1 MTSSKKIFIV
11 PALAAGILG
20 AGLLASP
27 TSAEAWRGDC
37 YGPRGGYECPGY
49 GPGEGRGYG
58 HGYHRG
64 WHHGGWHGNCPY
76 YGERGDYRGYHHRGW
91 NKGYAANLSPEQ
103 RKTYD
108 KLVDDFNAKAEPLR
122 DQMFIKRAE
131 LRALENSTNASKA
144 EVDKTAREF
153 LDLRNQMRDLH
164 DKLVQDME
172 KAGLYRYPKTQ
183 SPRSGVAQKGKI
195 AGSSLFCWWHPLSP
209 CASGAGTNVSES

>member
-37 YGPRGGYECPGY
+37 YG
-49 GPGEGRGYG
+49 
-58 HGYHRG
+58 
-64 WHHGGWHGNCPY
+64 CPY

-131 LRALENSTNASKA
+131 LRALENSQNASKA

-172 KAGLYRYPKTQ
+172 KAGLYR
-183 SPRSGVAQKGKI
+183 
-195 AGSSLFCWWHPLSP
+195 
-209 CASGAGTNVSES
+209 

>member
-1 MTSSKKIFIV
+1 MQKEVRQMNKKEKQGKKPKREKKPRQEKKGFQFADWDYDMVDESIPNL
-11 PALAAGILG
+11 PASWVGFWAWRIRRMFLG
-20 AGLLASP
+20 LKLDKATLLTLLKALLAFVAISVA
-27 TSAEAWRGDC
+27 SYYFNIFFWAWINDSMWI
-37 YGPRGGYECPGY
+37 
-49 GPGEGRGYG
+49 
-58 HGYHRG
+58 G
-64 WHHGGWHGNCPY
+64 WG
-76 YGERGDYRGYHHRGW
+76 
-91 NKGYAANLSPEQ
+91 KGYAANLSPEQ

-172 KAGLYRYPKTQ
+172 KAGLYR
-183 SPRSGVAQKGKI
+183 
-195 AGSSLFCWWHPLSP
+195 
-209 CASGAGTNVSES
+209 

>member
-1 MTSSKKIFIV
+1 MMSSKKIFIV

-49 GPGEGRGYG
+49 GPGYGYGPGEGRGYG
-58 HGYHRG
+58 HGYHR
-64 WHHGGWHGNCPY
+64 GWHGNCPY

-91 NKGYAANLSPEQ
+91 GKGYAANLSPEQ

-131 LRALENSTNASKA
+131 LRALENSQNASKA

-172 KAGLYRYPKTQ
+172 KAGLYR
-183 SPRSGVAQKGKI
+183 
-195 AGSSLFCWWHPLSP
+195 
-209 CASGAGTNVSES
+209 